1 MAGKKQKTSSSA
13 SKRFRVTKNHI
24 KHRSANRNHILT
36 KKSAGRKRGLQT
48 PAPYVDASDVVR
60 VRRMLRLTS

>member
-13 SKRFRVTKNHI
+13 AKRFKVTKNHI

-36 KKSAGRKRGLQT
+36 KKSSGRKRGLRA
-48 PAPYVDASDVVR
+48 PMPYVDASDMVR
-60 VRRMLRLTS
+60 VKRMLRLVS